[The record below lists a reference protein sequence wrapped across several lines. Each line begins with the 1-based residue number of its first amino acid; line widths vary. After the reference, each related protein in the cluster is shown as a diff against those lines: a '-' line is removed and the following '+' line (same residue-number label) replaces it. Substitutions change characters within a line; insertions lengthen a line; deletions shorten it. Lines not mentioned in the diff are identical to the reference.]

1 MMLVG
6 EAWGKDEEE
15 AGEPF
20 VGASGRILNGMLK
33 QVGIVR
39 KECYLTNVFNLRP
52 QPTNDVG
59 NLCGPREEGIPGMP
73 FLTAGKY
80 VSAQYA
86 PELQRLFAEIK
97 RESPNVIVALG
108 ATAAW
113 ALLRTSGIR
122 KWRGAP
128 ILSDYGKV
136 LPTYHPAA
144 VMRQWQLRPIVLAD
158 LAKAVRESEF
168 PEVNRPKRKIW
179 VEPDLDDMTNF
190 YYMHIKPSPALSID
204 IETIGDMIT
213 CVGFAPTIDRAIC
226 IPFFDESKPGKNYW
240 PTFEQEREAWDYVRY
255 FCSLKKRIVFQNGLY
270 DMNFLWRTM
279 GITVPHATDDT
290 MLLHHALQPELEKG
304 LGFLGTIYTDEAQWK
319 FMRKN
324 ATIKK
329 ED

>member
-33 QVGIVR
+33 QTGIVR
-39 KECYLTNVFNLRP
+39 QECFLTNVFNFRP
-52 QPTNDVG
+52 QPTNDVKH
-59 NLCGPREEGIPGMP
+59 LCGPREEGIPGMP
-73 FLTAGKY
+73 FLIKGKY
-80 VSAQYA
+80 VNAKYA
-86 PELQRLFAEIK
+86 PELQRLYAEIE

-113 ALLRTSGIR
+113 ALLRTTGIK

-128 ILSDYGKV
+128 LMSEYGKV

-144 VMRQWQLRPIVLAD
+144 VMRQWQLRPVVLAD
-158 LAKAVRESEF
+158 LSKAVREARF
-168 PEVNRPKRKIW
+168 PEVRRPKREIW
-179 VEPDLDDMTNF
+179 VEPDLLDILLFRDK
-190 YYMHIKPSPALSID
+190 YIALSPDLSID

-240 PTFEQEREAWDYVRY
+240 PTFKQEKAAWALVRS
-255 FCSLKKRIVFQNGLY
+255 FCSLEKRIVFQNGLY

-319 FMRKN
+319 FMRKS